1 MGILSSILTFPVS
14 GPLNTVLWLS
24 ETLLEQAENELY
36 SPEQIRRALT
46 ELELRLDMGEI
57 DETTYEAAEE
67 QLLERLRIARQR
79 IAERREA

>member
-1 MGILSSILTFPVS
+1 MGILANILTFPVS
-14 GPLNTVLWLS
+14 GPLNTVLWLA

-79 IAERREA
+79 IAERRDA